1 MKYIDPNITF
11 VQEPVYK
18 VIVRKLNG
26 IDILRNLFFS
36 NIFQLLPIWVMLLIQ
51 FVTEY
56 FFGIEEYIGNLLI
69 FAIVA
74 CATNLSDLFR
84 KSGSKMKELS
94 TIFAIFILI
103 FVLCFSSI
111 LYCLLLLYN
120 LADLRI
126 KIPLLMYF
134 ALLFTLIVVL
144 INIWQAARKG
154 N

>member
-11 VQEPVYK
+11 VQEPMYK
-18 VIVRKLNG
+18 VVVRKLNG
-26 IDILRNLFFS
+26 IGILRNLFFS

-69 FAIVA
+69 FVIVA

-84 KSGSKMKELS
+84 KGSSKMKEMS
-94 TIFAIFILI
+94 TTFAIFILI
-103 FVLCFSSI
+103 FILCFASI

-126 KIPLLMYF
+126 RIPLLMYSTI
-134 ALLFTLIVVL
+134 LFTLIAVL